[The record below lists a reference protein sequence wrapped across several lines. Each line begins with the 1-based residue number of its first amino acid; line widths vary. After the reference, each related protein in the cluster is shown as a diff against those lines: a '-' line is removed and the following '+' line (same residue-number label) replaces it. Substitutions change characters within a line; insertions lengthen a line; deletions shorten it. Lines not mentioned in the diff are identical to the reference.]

1 MSGGVKEVLC
11 NLSRIFKNG
20 MSYSFVNVSRSM
32 LSSTFN
38 VTSDGPKDIGKN
50 PLVTRLMKGIY
61 NAKPPTP
68 KYIAP
73 HRTRIVLSYFDVTAR
88 RDLLLL
94 QLARKV
100 VPLLAPLSL
109 CNPETGWLAIV
120 KLRPLGEFI
129 LWFGAEFWTPR
140 WVADHYELTNFNS
153 QHLFTLLPVTSNVNV
168 PLNTELEKRCSR

>member
-94 QLARKV
+94 QLARKIF
-100 VPLLAPLSL
+100 PLLAPLSL
-109 CNPETGWLAIV
+109 CNPETG
-120 KLRPLGEFI
+120 
-129 LWFGAEFWTPR
+129 
-140 WVADHYELTNFNS
+140 
-153 QHLFTLLPVTSNVNV
+153 
-168 PLNTELEKRCSR
+168 